1 MAFQNQVMFAKD
13 SVYVH
18 INVQD
23 TKDKDAHIAGRVF
36 LLNKPEGYFIE
47 WKAED
52 VLNLETTSE
61 EWDVINYKN
70 DREGESVSMNAKMDA
85 RRKYNISFDI
95 LDLKSFK
102 RSAPNH
108 GWAYIIFILKDGTTF
123 PALHFHNGGSKALLK
138 ELENFIHIRRSPND
152 PRLFL
157 VKDHDPEQLSQ
168 SINEL
173 SLFTDSSGAYVQNF
187 VNDSKHG
194 LSKKFIKSP
203 YTTTLGGFSKV
214 TNFLRDV
221 LMTPEESQNLVRP
234 QSEVAELLHDDIPG
248 MEISQLDEPGFEMV
262 TKTKLPPRPTV
273 KRGDPLSSPQW
284 TSFFDTE
291 GRISQVE
298 ELKDIIFRGGV
309 DPAIRAD
316 VWKFLLGFYDWDSCA
331 KKRQDQ
337 RKRKVDEYFRMK
349 LQWKTISAEQ
359 EKRFT
364 LLKERR
370 GLIDKDVMR
379 TDRTHKFFA
388 GDKNPN
394 LQVLYDILMT
404 YCMYNFDLGY
414 VQGMSDILSP
424 ILVVMENEVDA
435 FWCFAGAMER
445 VCHNFEMDQNG
456 MKVQL
461 SQIHKLMQIQDPELC
476 SYLEAHDS
484 GNFYFCFRWIL
495 IVFKRE
501 FHFHEIQR
509 LWEVIWTDRP
519 CLNFHLIISLAIL
532 ESEKSTL
539 LENKFGFTEIL
550 KHINDISLSIPLE
563 ETLRKAEAIF
573 LQLRDYKK
581 LPPSVKEILG
591 LLPPAHLP
599 ASHSM
604 ENSMFSVSTSSSS
617 TSPQQDSGVKVDT
630 PTLMAGGA
638 GGGASTAKGVS
649 PSGSGGD
656 ASRASTGAACSANVA
671 RSIGISARY
680 GGRGR
685 PGSDA
690 GAGSN
695 GDTDA
700 THNIFT

>member
-1 MAFQNQVMFAKD
+1 MASQNQVLFAKD

-36 LLNKPEGYFIE
+36 LVHKPEGNFIE

-52 VLNLETTSE
+52 FLSSE
-61 EWDVINYKN
+61 SQNDEWDVIGSVGYKS
-70 DREGESVSMNAKMDA
+70 DRDSESVSMNAKMDA

-138 ELENFIHIRRSPND
+138 ELESFILIRRSPND
-152 PRLFL
+152 PRLFI
-157 VKDHDPEQLSQ
+157 VHDHDPEMLSK
-168 SINEL
+168 SFNEL
-173 SLFTDSSGAYVQNF
+173 SLFSDSSGAYVQ
-187 VNDSKHG
+187 
-194 LSKKFIKSP
+194 KFMKDP

-221 LMTPEESQNLVRP
+221 LLTPENNLVRP
-234 QSEVAELLHDDIPG
+234 QAEVAELLHDEIPG
-248 MEISQLDEPGFEMV
+248 MEISNMDEPGFEMV

-273 KRGDPLSSPQW
+273 KRSDPLVNQQW
-284 TSFFDTE
+284 NSYFDAE
-291 GRISQVE
+291 GRITQVE
-298 ELKDIIFRGGV
+298 DLKDIIFRGGV
-309 DPAIRAD
+309 DPSIRSE
-316 VWKFLLGFYDWDSCA
+316 VWKFLLAYYDWDSTA
-331 KKRQDQ
+331 KSRQDH
-337 RKRKVDEYFRMK
+337 RKRKVDDYFRMK
-349 LQWKTISAEQ
+349 LQWKTISSEQ
-359 EKRFT
+359 ERRFT

-379 TDRTHKFFA
+379 TDRTHKFFS

-414 VQGMSDILSP
+414 VQGMSDILAP

-461 SQIHKLMQIQDPELC
+461 SQIHKLMQVYDPELC
-476 SYLEAHDS
+476 AYLESHDS

-495 IVFKRE
+495 ILFKRE

-519 CLNFHLIISLAIL
+519 CANFHLIISLAIL
-532 ESEKSTL
+532 DSEKSTL
-539 LENKFGFTEIL
+539 MENKFGFTEIL

-563 ETLRKAEAIF
+563 DTLCKAEAIF
-573 LQLRDYKK
+573 LQLKEYKK
-581 LPPSVKEILG
+581 LPKAVKEILG
-591 LLPPAHLP
+591 LLPVPM
-599 ASHSM
+599 SMSM
-604 ENSMFSVSTSSSS
+604 ENSMFMSASTHQEAK
-617 TSPQQDSGVKVDT
+617 PEHKVDT
-630 PTLMAGGA
+630 PQLMAGG
-638 GGGASTAKGVS
+638 GGSAAVNGSRGSVSLGVKQNS
-649 PSGSGGD
+649 VVDEGSK
-656 ASRASTGAACSANVA
+656 
-671 RSIGISARY
+671 
-680 GGRGR
+680 
-685 PGSDA
+685 
-690 GAGSN
+690 
-695 GDTDA
+695 
-700 THNIFT
+700 IFT